1 MCCVIIFWVSFF
13 ICVVSRYFFKC
24 VCLSVSAGLPPPAFE
39 MLQRPALAATLAA
52 NPRAILVL
60 VLVPTRELALQ
71 VPLRLLLPR
80 GWIR

>member
-1 MCCVIIFWVSFF
+1 MCCLIFLGLIFYTCGVPL
-13 ICVVSRYFFKC
+13 FFKC
-24 VCLSVSAGLPPPAFE
+24 VCLRVSAGLPPPAFE

-71 VPLRLLLPR
+71 VPLRLVLPR
-80 GWIR
+80 GWIH